1 MAQLGTTTK
10 HALRYKQTVWQSLSR
25 SAQFFQRAPDMTTAQ
40 EIKKKFLSSPNFAVV
55 GASKDQS
62 KFGTKVSAS
71 LPPLHLPLTHNCV
84 QILKWYQARN
94 LDITPVHPKETELEG
109 VATVSNLAGLP
120 SPASTSVS
128 IVTPPKVTL
137 NILKEAKELKVP
149 ALWLQP
155 GAEDE
160 TVADFIKENGL
171 AGQVI
176 YGGPCLL
183 VEGDGIRKSLL

>member
-62 KFGTKVSAS
+62 KFGTK
-71 LPPLHLPLTHNCV
+71 
-84 QILKWYQARN
+84 ILKWYQARN